1 MKKLN
6 KATINDIRD
15 KRTDLVELI
24 HELDNE
30 NALPY
35 RTGYLPGSILSD
47 MVYDDFEEL
56 VLDNVEIP
64 EPDVEYIVAENI
76 ADKFKDKHWL
86 RTFLVENKHDLYQ
99 LFYVLDELNYKK
111 EDYGIWKEKL

>member
-1 MKKLN
+1 M
-6 KATINDIRD
+6 
-15 KRTDLVELI
+15 I

-35 RTGYLPGSILSD
+35 KVGYLPGSILSD
-47 MVYDDFEEL
+47 MAYDDFEEL
-56 VLDNVEIP
+56 VLDNVEIS

-111 EDYGIWKEKL
+111 EDYGI

>member
-1 MKKLN
+1 MKELN
-6 KATINDIRD
+6 KATVNDIRN

-24 HELDNE
+24 HELDNS

-35 RTGYLPGSILSD
+35 KVGYLPGSILSD
-47 MVYDDFEEL
+47 VLYDDFEEL

-64 EPDVEYIVAENI
+64 DSDIAYRIDEYL
-76 ADKFKDKHWL
+76 ADKLKDKNWL
-86 RTFLVENKHDLYQ
+86 RTFLEENKHDLYQ

-111 EDYGIWKEKL
+111 EDWGIAWNKV

>member
-1 MKKLN
+1 MKELN
-6 KATINDIRD
+6 KATINDIRN

-24 HELDNE
+24 RELN
-30 NALPY
+30 NKKALPHSV
-35 RTGYLPGSILSD
+35 GYLPGSTLSD
-47 MVYDDFEEL
+47 IVYDDFEEL

-86 RTFLVENKHDLYQ
+86 RTFLTENKHDLYQ
-99 LFYVLDELNYKK
+99 LFYVLDELDYKK
-111 EDYGIWKEKL
+111 EDYGI

>member
-1 MKKLN
+1 MKELN
-6 KATINDIRD
+6 KATINDIRN

-35 RTGYLPGSILSD
+35 KVGYLPGSILSD

-56 VLDNVEIP
+56 VLDNVEISG
-64 EPDVEYIVAENI
+64 PDVEYIVAENI

>member
-1 MKKLN
+1 MKELN
-6 KATINDIRD
+6 KATINDIRT
-15 KRTDLVELI
+15 KRTNLVELI
-24 HELDNE
+24 NELDNRD
-30 NALPY
+30 ALPY
-35 RTGYLPGSILSD
+35 EIGYLPGSLLCDIT
-47 MVYDDFEEL
+47 YDDFEEL

-86 RTFLVENKHDLYQ
+86 RTFLAENKHDLYQ

-111 EDYGIWKEKL
+111 EDYGM